1 MFSLIILETWG
12 ESGNNKRR
20 RELFVT
26 NSKIYKMHRQQKMA
40 QLTDTG
46 NCTCETRSSIHHFTS
61 SVFTISHYHNSSFI
75 HHLILF
81 FSKTLPPRSDCRRRR
96 YYFLD
101 EEEFTWISP
110 KWRNRQFRRA
120 RLKIMIMSWRRILRR
135 KRTQLQIPSSSVV
148 CFSHLLPIRI
158 LITLQFADSFFIAKP
173 NPVYFAA
180 RCTYF
185 TRFH

>member
-1 MFSLIILETWG
+1 
-12 ESGNNKRR
+12 
-20 RELFVT
+20 
-26 NSKIYKMHRQQKMA
+26 MHHHQKMA

-61 SVFTISHYHNSSFI
+61 SVFTISHYHNSIFI
-75 HHLILF
+75 HYLF
-81 FSKTLPPRSDCRRRR
+81 FFFFQKRFLHDLIAGGGDII
-96 YYFLD
+96 FLD